1 MVDTPSAA
9 RGAVEGVPTELG
21 DLCPGWFS
29 ERIGGRLVAR
39 RLGVLS
45 DYQRGRGCLDEMT
58 ARSVTELLLVC
69 EAQNTLAERLA
80 VAETTAR
87 GVPGGRS

>member
-1 MVDTPSAA
+1 MVDIPSAA

-29 ERIGGRLVAR
+29 ERVDGRLVAR
-39 RLGVLS
+39 RLGALS
-45 DYQRGRGCLDEMT
+45 DYQRGCGCLDELT
-58 ARSVTELLLVC
+58 AGSVTELLLVC
-69 EAQNTLAERLA
+69 EAQNTLAERVA

-87 GVPGGRS
+87 GAHGARA